1 VPAHPLIA
9 SGAALSQPVLDL
21 QAGADDLAFQ
31 REAVEAFAERAYS
44 YRIDELRAAGKLD
57 RDPVL
62 VARLGAAMRRVAA
75 AAVAEQPAA
84 AMLGTADAVFTEPA
98 AGP

>member
-1 VPAHPLIA
+1 LIA

-31 REAVEAFAERAYS
+31 REAVEA
-44 YRIDELRAAGKLD
+44 
-57 RDPVL
+57 
-62 VARLGAAMRRVAA
+62 
-75 AAVAEQPAA
+75 VAEQPAA

>member
-31 REAVEAFAERAYS
+31 REAVEA
-44 YRIDELRAAGKLD
+44 
-57 RDPVL
+57 
-62 VARLGAAMRRVAA
+62 
-75 AAVAEQPAA
+75 VAEQPAA